1 MDGQVKD
8 TLSPCLGI
16 GSNFLKGSVAILIS
30 DSMIVAILISD
41 SMIVVLLV
49 VIFPDESCE
58 DDQARKVLL

>member
-16 GSNFLKGSVAILIS
+16 GSNFLKCS
-30 DSMIVAILISD
+30 VAILISD